1 MLDKWQNQ
9 SINAFVAKMKY
20 VLELKAKLV
29 SNCITKHSVFEKI
42 IFVLKLV
49 GIFSAIFVTNSYAI
63 LRLKWWARISKSIA
77 RQSIRYCK
85 NVFSIE
91 NMN

>member
-20 VLELKAKLV
+20 VLELKANLV

-49 GIFSAIFVTNSYAI
+49 SIFSAIFVWNSYAI
-63 LRLKWWARISKSIA
+63 ARISKSSA
-77 RQSIRYCK
+77 RQSSRYYK

-91 NMN
+91 NME